1 MRPAALLPG
10 ASQPARA
17 HAGEP
22 FRSRLPIPEELTGAR
37 LTIPIRE
44 AELQIFPG
52 AKTRMWTY
60 GGTFPGPTIRRPAGR
75 RTEVTFRHEL
85 PRSAGE
91 LTVHLHGG
99 HNRSQFDGQPGGLT
113 PSHARSFYCD
123 IPRGLSP
130 QQSGNDLLL
139 GPGGKRTYVYDLT
152 EEGRPER
159 AAFQWYHDHRLDH
172 TARNIWRGLAGM
184 WIVDDEFEA
193 SLSLPRGARDLALM
207 IGDRSFDREN
217 QLTNPFTNR
226 RPPADGIEAHD
237 VLVNGAY
244 MPHHR
249 VTAQRYRLRILNVS
263 QFRPYNLYLSN
274 GAPLIQIGTDSGLMP
289 KPVRRSEVMLG
300 PGERAEA
307 VVDFARSRGENVE
320 LRSGPRHG
328 GRNPLGAQPYVGSLM
343 QFRVD
348 SRQLADRT
356 RVPRKLRSLPA
367 WTRHV
372 SSVPQRTWEI
382 SIGGF
387 FKTTWQIN
395 GRTFNPARADAFP
408 KLGTTE
414 TWEIAN
420 RTSVAHVMHMHHTDW
435 YMLARNGKPPPAWE
449 DCLKE
454 TFFVYPGE
462 RILVAGHFTNYTGK
476 FVIHCH
482 MLDHEDHGLMTQFE
496 VVP

>member
-1 MRPAALLPG
+1 LPE

-17 HAGEP
+17 HPDEP
-22 FRSRLPIPEELTGAR
+22 FRRPLPIPRELTDPR

-60 GGTFPGPTIRRPAGR
+60 GGTFPGPTIRRPAGH
-75 RTEVTFRHEL
+75 RTEVTFHHEL

-91 LTVHLHGG
+91 LSVHLHGG

-113 PSHARSFYCD
+113 QSHARSFYCD
-123 IPRGLSP
+123 IPRGLSAR
-130 QQSGNDLLL
+130 QSGNDLLL
-139 GPGGKRTYVYDLT
+139 APGGKRTYIYDLT

-172 TARNIWRGLAGM
+172 TARNVWHGLAGM

-193 SLSLPRGARDLALM
+193 GLPLPRGARDLALM
-207 IGDRSFDREN
+207 IADRSFDRDN
-217 QLTNPFTNR
+217 QLTDPFTNR

-244 MPHHR
+244 LPHHR

-263 QFRPYNLYLSN
+263 QFRPYNLYLSD
-274 GAPLIQIGTDSGLMP
+274 GAPLVQIGTDSGLMP
-289 KPVRRSEVMLG
+289 RPVGRSEVMLG
-300 PGERAEA
+300 PGERAEV
-307 VVDFARSRGENVE
+307 VVDFARSCGEKVE

-328 GRNPLGAQPYVGSLM
+328 ARNPLGAQPYVGSLM

-348 SRQLADRT
+348 SRQRPDRT
-356 RVPRKLRSLPA
+356 RVPRKLRPLPA
-367 WTRHV
+367 WTKHV
-372 SSVPQRTWEI
+372 SKAPQRTWEI

-414 TWEIAN
+414 TWEIVN
-420 RTSVAHVMHMHHTDW
+420 RTNVAHVMHMHHTDW
-435 YMLARNGKPPPAWE
+435 YLLSRNGKPPPPWE

-462 RILVAGHFTNYTGK
+462 RILVAGRFADYTGK

-496 VVP
+496 VVKS

>member
-1 MRPAALLPG
+1 MPRAG
-10 ASQPARA
+10 QPARA
-17 HAGEP
+17 HAGAP
-22 FRSRLPIPEELTGAR
+22 FRSPLPIPEELTDAR

-52 AKTRMWTY
+52 ARTRMWTY
-60 GGTFPGPTIRRPAGR
+60 GGTFPGPTIRRPAGH
-75 RTEVTFRHEL
+75 RTEVTFHHEL
-85 PRSAGE
+85 PRSVGE

-99 HNRSQFDGQPGGLT
+99 HNRSEFDGQPGGLT

-130 QQSGNDLLL
+130 RQSGNELLL

-159 AAFQWYHDHRLDH
+159 AAFQWYHDHRLDR
-172 TARNIWRGLAGM
+172 TARNIWHGLAGM

-193 SLSLPRGARDLALM
+193 SLPLPRGERDLALM
-207 IGDRSFDREN
+207 IGDRSFDRDN
-217 QLTNPFTNR
+217 QLTDPFTNR

-244 MPHHR
+244 LPHHL

-263 QFRPYNLYLSN
+263 QFRPYNLYLT
-274 GAPLIQIGTDSGLMP
+274 GGEPLIQIGTDSGLMP

-300 PGERAEA
+300 PGERAEL
-307 VVDFARSRGENVE
+307 VVDFAHSRGENVE

-328 GRNPLGAQPYVGSLM
+328 ARNPLGAQPYAGSLM

-348 SRQLADRT
+348 SAQLPDRA
-356 RVPRKLRSLPA
+356 RVPRKLRPLPA

-372 SSVPQRTWEI
+372 SSAPQRTWEI

-414 TWEIAN
+414 TWEIVN

-435 YMLARNGKPPPAWE
+435 YMLSRNGKPAPAWE

-462 RILVAGHFTNYTGK
+462 RILVAGHFADYTGK